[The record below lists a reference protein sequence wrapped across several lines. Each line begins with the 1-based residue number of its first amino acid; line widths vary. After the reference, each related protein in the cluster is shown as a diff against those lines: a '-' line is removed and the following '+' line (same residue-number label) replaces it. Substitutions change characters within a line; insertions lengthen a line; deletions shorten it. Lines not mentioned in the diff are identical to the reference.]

1 MINLPLHIERLRI
14 VSLDQAAL
22 AIAGL
27 AGKVNNVEEAVSGN
41 YTGHE
46 IASSYREIIIQAI
59 KLKEINPLQVLVSP
73 SYYSDLPFNSK
84 EIIDNDKVTIN
95 SPIIDANFYA
105 KDIWGWVDKELD
117 GESQSVPINDQLKEK
132 QLSEQCDA
140 NEWGEF
146 AGKDTALMFIAGL
159 TIVLEKSGSYKYGTK
174 LNKSRVAEAAIK
186 AINEYGNGTFITTK
200 SLTTLI
206 NNALDMYGTKLD
218 KN

>member
-117 GESQSVPINDQLKEK
+117 SESQSVPINDQLKEK

-140 NEWGEF
+140 NEWGNLQV
-146 AGKDTALMFIAGL
+146 KIQH
-159 TIVLEKSGSYKYGTK
+159 
-174 LNKSRVAEAAIK
+174 
-186 AINEYGNGTFITTK
+186 
-200 SLTTLI
+200 
-206 NNALDMYGTKLD
+206 
-218 KN
+218 